1 MAWAF
6 WSQKVSNARFL
17 SPKLAPDS
25 DFDRVPE
32 SQRASSMEWLKAALR
47 NWGDWNFATEMCSGN
62 AMHWTREQLSR
73 GSLSFV
79 FARSTPVSEYPVS
92 LKTHG
97 VREAKRKINQIP
109 ILCNCLVVWS
119 HDKWMCTLVDN
130 RYDTDQLSTGPLL
143 WLVPWK
149 FVWPARGPACFR
161 ASMSATNTQIQIHKY
176 NCGGPAC
183 FGANMSA
190 SSAPTATIL
199 SSVAKAIHHHQSK
212 YVHCQY
218 CVIAV
223 VLQCLLWLAL
233 VSSVLEH
240 FCLLS
245 FPLSTFRGNYQHLDN
260 QIRQCVYTVHE
271 GREYT
276 WGESKM
282 CPRLQE

>member
-1 MAWAF
+1 MINGCVHWWTIDMTQINCQLVHF
-6 WSQKVSNARFL
+6 
-17 SPKLAPDS
+17 S
-25 DFDRVPE
+25 DLF
-32 SQRASSMEWLKAALR
+32 
-47 NWGDWNFATEMCSGN
+47 
-62 AMHWTREQLSR
+62 H
-73 GSLSFV
+73 GSL
-79 FARSTPVSEYPVS
+79 
-92 LKTHG
+92 
-97 VREAKRKINQIP
+97 
-109 ILCNCLVVWS
+109 C
-119 HDKWMCTLVDN
+119 
-130 RYDTDQLSTGPLL
+130 GPLGAQHVSVQVCL
-143 WLVPWK
+143 PQMYK
-149 FVWPARGPACFR
+149 Y
-161 ASMSATNTQIQIHKY
+161 KY

-183 FGANMSA
+183 FGGCKST

-199 SSVAKAIHHHQSK
+199 SSVAKAIHHRQSK

-260 QIRQCVYTVHE
+260 QIRQCVWVVTVHE
-271 GREYT
+271 GRKHT

>member
-6 WSQKVSNARFL
+6 WSKKVSNARFL

-25 DFDRVPE
+25 DSDRVPE

-149 FVWPARGPACFR
+149 FVWP
-161 ASMSATNTQIQIHKY
+161 SMFPCKYVCHKYTNTNTQIQLW
-176 NCGGPAC
+176 GPSM
-183 FGANMSA
+183 FR
-190 SSAPTATIL
+190 
-199 SSVAKAIHHHQSK
+199 SK
-212 YVHCQY
+212 YVCKFRPHRNYSELCCKSNPSSSKQICPLSVLCDSCCTTMFALTCTCQL
-218 CVIAV
+218 CTWALLSV
-223 VLQCLLWLAL
+223 VL
-233 VSSVLEH
+233 
-240 FCLLS
+240 S
-245 FPLSTFRGNYQHLDN
+245 FINFSLQLSTS
-260 QIRQCVYTVHE
+260 
-271 GREYT
+271 
-276 WGESKM
+276 W
-282 CPRLQE
+282 

>member
-1 MAWAF
+1 MQD
-6 WSQKVSNARFL
+6 SSISNWPQ
-17 SPKLAPDS
+17 SPKESQSP
-25 DFDRVPE
+25 RV
-32 SQRASSMEWLKAALR
+32 QRASSMEWLKAALP

-149 FVWPARGPACFR
+149 FVWP
-161 ASMSATNTQIQIHKY
+161 T
-176 NCGGPAC
+176 GGPAC
-183 FGANMSA
+183 FGASMSA

-199 SSVAKAIHHHQSK
+199 SSVAKAIHHRQSK